1 MFNFF
6 KRSENMK
13 NLICFSLLFV
23 LLGGFFH
30 SVKAIAGVINTSV
43 LDNVN
48 INIDYVPINSNLC
61 TDSKSLFKQLLMI
74 EKRLYRERSNVALK
88 KIKSNI
94 LIQLEIAKL
103 CDLDYDKNENE
114 FDKKLNNFYLKN

>member
-1 MFNFF
+1 
-6 KRSENMK
+6 
-13 NLICFSLLFV
+13 
-23 LLGGFFH
+23 
-30 SVKAIAGVINTSV
+30 
-43 LDNVN
+43 
-48 INIDYVPINSNLC
+48 
-61 TDSKSLFKQLLMI
+61 MI

>member
-1 MFNFF
+1 
-6 KRSENMK
+6 MK